1 MPARFARYFTD
12 SPNLKFCIFIT
23 KSKIFPC
30 SDVAKQWY
38 NSFSSFTV
46 IAGVFYFLSSGDTE
60 NEKTEKIVDN
70 TEEVSDEDLLN
81 SSNKSDE
88 SDNPKKIES
97 KTNTKESN
105 NSYSSKEDSSETDAK
120 VLDYTPNHNLTYE
133 PDHTLNK

>member
-1 MPARFARYFTD
+1 MSEEKQSTMGPRR
-12 SPNLKFCIFIT
+12 LFILL
-23 KSKIFPC
+23 
-30 SDVAKQWY
+30 ALG
-38 NSFSSFTV
+38 
-46 IAGVFYFLSSGDTE
+46 AGVFYFLSSGDTE

-120 VLDYTPNHNLTYE
+120 VLDYNPNHNLTYE

>member
-1 MPARFARYFTD
+1 MSEEKQSTMGPRR
-12 SPNLKFCIFIT
+12 LFILL
-23 KSKIFPC
+23 
-30 SDVAKQWY
+30 ALG
-38 NSFSSFTV
+38 
-46 IAGVFYFLSSGDTE
+46 AGVFYFLSSGDTE

-81 SSNKSDE
+81 SSNESDE
-88 SDNPKKIES
+88 WDNPKKIES

>member
-1 MPARFARYFTD
+1 MSEEKQSTMGPRR
-12 SPNLKFCIFIT
+12 LFILL
-23 KSKIFPC
+23 
-30 SDVAKQWY
+30 ALG
-38 NSFSSFTV
+38 
-46 IAGVFYFLSSGDTE
+46 AGVFYFLSSGDTE

-81 SSNKSDE
+81 SSNESDE

-97 KTNTKESN
+97 KTNAKEYN

-120 VLDYTPNHNLTYE
+120 VLDYIPNHDLSYE

>member
-1 MPARFARYFTD
+1 MSEEKQSTMGPRR
-12 SPNLKFCIFIT
+12 LFILL
-23 KSKIFPC
+23 
-30 SDVAKQWY
+30 ALG
-38 NSFSSFTV
+38 
-46 IAGVFYFLSSGDTE
+46 AGVFYFLSSGDTE

-120 VLDYTPNHNLTYE
+120 VLDYNPDHNLTYE